1 MFISMFPVQS
11 SVQFKVVQHCFF
23 LFFKQWLKTFFFFL
37 NLPLPSQFP
46 ITALREIKILQLLKH
61 ENVVN
66 LIEICR
72 TKGKMT
78 RETGSVQIAHVAT
91 LQNAQPQLEKT
102 DATWDLF
109 SWSVLSYYQRRCL
122 NKQAQVWRRF
132 CKKKKFSFQTAVFIL
147 LLIAQSHLLKNSCCC
162 WLF

>member
-1 MFISMFPVQS
+1 MTQN
-11 SVQFKVVQHCFF
+11 
-23 LFFKQWLKTFFFFL
+23 LFFFL

-102 DATWDLF
+102 DAT
-109 SWSVLSYYQRRCL
+109 
-122 NKQAQVWRRF
+122 
-132 CKKKKFSFQTAVFIL
+132 
-147 LLIAQSHLLKNSCCC
+147 
-162 WLF
+162 